1 MTNKKLSAWTWDN
14 YHKLFSTFYDVDP
27 NDLRSYIDDLKGLI
41 DSVGRVFS
49 FRSPPAELV
58 FATLKE
64 VLLYARHF
72 FSDEHT
78 DIIRRNPNIRIVYE
92 PTMFHGIEGTTEIDT
107 GLPTN
112 RGTGVTSPQPRNE
125 PFLEEYFG
133 DLLQE
138 VIELQ
143 KAYFKKKPFFFEKYY
158 DFLIERAGTIKKVPS
173 SGSPTSIEQSSNQT
187 LILKRQAAYWQ
198 RKYFTSVRK
207 RPSNKSTKNLRNYT

>member
-1 MTNKKLSAWTWDN
+1 MTRKKDFPVWTWDN
-14 YHKLFSTFYDVDP
+14 YHKLFVEFYDVP
-27 NDLRSYIDDLKGLI
+27 PSDLRAYIEDLKGLL
-41 DSVGRVFS
+41 DSVARVFS

-64 VLLYARHF
+64 VLLYAKHF
-72 FSDEHT
+72 FSGEHT
-78 DIIRRNPNIRIVYE
+78 DILRRNPNIRVVYE

-112 RGTGVTSPQPRNE
+112 RGERFPSQPRNE

-158 DFLIERAGTIKKVPS
+158 DFLIERAKETVPKP
-173 SGSPTSIEQSSNQT
+173 GSPTSVEQFSEIKS
-187 LILKRQAAYWQ
+187 LRRQAAYWQ
-198 RKYFTSVRK
+198 RRYHSVARK
-207 RPSNKSTKNLRNYT
+207 RPSKKSTKNHAK